1 LDTFAKRITALREH
15 VAVCTFCFR
24 YFARRRTENEC
35 QICAS
40 PRNEKLLMIVEKDVD
55 LDNVERLGGYDGY
68 YIVLGGTIPLSGA
81 DEGGTRATQLT
92 AIVEKRA
99 QQGLREVIL
108 AMGANPDG
116 EHTSDVVREMLQP
129 ITAKYSLATTTLGRG
144 LSTGLELEYS
154 DAATIKS
161 ALQNRV

>member
-1 LDTFAKRITALREH
+1 
-15 VAVCTFCFR
+15 
-24 YFARRRTENEC
+24 
-35 QICAS
+35 
-40 PRNEKLLMIVEKDVD
+40 
-55 LDNVERLGGYDGY
+55 
-68 YIVLGGTIPLSGA
+68 
-81 DEGGTRATQLT
+81 
-92 AIVEKRA
+92 
-99 QQGLREVIL
+99 
-108 AMGANPDG
+108 MGANPDG